1 MQKSEIENLHDLAL
15 EADLEMRSYSDTKQV
30 LDRHKISMNEDLP
43 KFAKTVH
50 CIAEYACDPKKILA
64 EFNDIQF
71 LARKRQALKI
81 ATEEMQ
87 ERVAKLGQD
96 DSFLR
101 HEIDLHSENL
111 SLYNELANI
120 GFGSNELRKLLD
132 TILSITNSNDINYW
146 LAVNK
151 FFEDIETQCN
161 TKLGFESQIE
171 DLDLEIQKLNEE
183 REKGLQ
189 RLKAQPLVGPIIV
202 GLLRLGL
209 SEDDISKVAETC
221 HNNLSTKT
229 YSAEDLRKGITN
241 TIQSIMMNIMTST
254 MLATSLIQTT
264 SNDNITKTH
273 KVQNDLSLTF
283 HEIYGGENGQIVS
296 VR

>member
-1 MQKSEIENLHDLAL
+1 MQKSEIENLRDLAL
-15 EADLEMRSYSDTKQV
+15 QQKRMADLEMRSYSDTKQV

-43 KFAKTVH
+43 KFAKTVN
-50 CIAEYACDPKKILA
+50 CIAEYAYDPKKVLA

-132 TILSITNSNDINYW
+132 TILSITNSNDISHW
-146 LAVNK
+146 LLSLWHHSLCRQN
-151 FFEDIETQCN
+151 
-161 TKLGFESQIE
+161 S
-171 DLDLEIQKLNEE
+171 
-183 REKGLQ
+183 KGLT
-189 RLKAQPLVGPIIV
+189 L
-202 GLLRLGL
+202 
-209 SEDDISKVAETC
+209 
-221 HNNLSTKT
+221 
-229 YSAEDLRKGITN
+229 
-241 TIQSIMMNIMTST
+241 
-254 MLATSLIQTT
+254 
-264 SNDNITKTH
+264 
-273 KVQNDLSLTF
+273 
-283 HEIYGGENGQIVS
+283 
-296 VR
+296 